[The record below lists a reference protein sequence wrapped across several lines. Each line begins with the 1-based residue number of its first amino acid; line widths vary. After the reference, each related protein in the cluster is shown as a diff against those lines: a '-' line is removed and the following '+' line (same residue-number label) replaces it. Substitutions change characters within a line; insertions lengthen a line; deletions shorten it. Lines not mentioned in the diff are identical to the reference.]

1 MPESRLFV
9 YRLRH
14 ARAAKLA
21 STLQAIFGSTAAQGP
36 PPSSIPPTRTSDR
49 PAALGSDSAKPASMQ
64 PSTATVSISATL
76 HAPIQIVS
84 DETTNALVIHAIEP
98 DYEIVRQAIEALD
111 LRPRQV
117 LIEMLIAEVR
127 HSSELDFGVAARST
141 RETGPDGARGSA
153 IASSSTAD
161 LILRLTTNAAFDVN
175 VALHALQSRGDVRI
189 LSRPVLL
196 AQNNQEAKILVGSQ
210 RPFVQV
216 FRSLPT
222 EAAIRDQVVQYKD
235 VGTSLTILPTSTPTA
250 TSISNSRRKSARRPR
265 KCNSVRPSSARAK
278 RRPISSYGTDRRRC
292 SAGWSIEHRKRLHS
306 VLPFLAAIPLAGHLF
321 GSAFASRANDR
332 AVSVLDAYI
341 IENRFGR
348 RQASRRSRASVAV
361 GARREDADDPTT
373 GQTTVAVNNLGT
385 VARVYPMCSRLP
397 ISNTPACC
405 PSACKTIGWFSP
417 PGERR
422 STSRHSMTSEFSS
435 TPKSRSSDTMSRDP
449 RGDQATVCLGRDGAR
464 RHRCRSRLLWQVKTA
479 SPRDRRLGGA
489 RERGAGDQA
498 GKSVARRSPG
508 RPRVR
513 RSSRIAGRR
522 ARGSL
527 SNRRHA
533 TWRARRRR
541 VTSARRS

>member
-1 MPESRLFV
+1 MSVRLVALVGAGLLSLPAPMRSQDTTAVRQTAAGILIDFQDVDLRTVITALAEVGGLNVSYGDIPPRRTTLRLHQPIGKAEVLPLLKSVAATNGLQVIQDERILRLQVDDPRTQIPAAKAVVMPESRLFV

-235 VGTSLTILPTSTPTA
+235 VGTSLTILPTINADGYVDLQLAQEVSTA
-250 TSISNSRRKSARRPR
+250 TTEVQFGAPVISTRETSTHLL
-265 KCNSVRPSSARAK
+265 VRNGQTAML
-278 RRPISSYGTDRRRC
+278 GGLVDRTQEA
-292 SAGWSIEHRKRLHS
+292 SHS
-306 VLPFLAAIPLAGHLF
+306 GLPFLAAIPLAGHLF
-321 GSAFASRANDR
+321 GSAIASRATTE
-332 AVSVLDAYI
+332 LFLFLTPYI
-341 IENRFGR
+341 IETDSDVDKLREEVE
-348 RQASRRSRASVAV
+348 RQSKWVR
-361 GARREDADDPTT
+361 DAKT
-373 GQTTVAVNNLGT
+373 QTIQ
-385 VARVYPMCSRLP
+385 P
-397 ISNTPACC
+397 PA
-405 PSACKTIGWFSP
+405 KP
-417 PGERR
+417 PLR
-422 STSRHSMTSEFSS
+422 
-435 TPKSRSSDTMSRDP
+435 
-449 RGDQATVCLGRDGAR
+449 
-464 RHRCRSRLLWQVKTA
+464 
-479 SPRDRRLGGA
+479 
-489 RERGAGDQA
+489 
-498 GKSVARRSPG
+498 
-508 RPRVR
+508 
-513 RSSRIAGRR
+513 
-522 ARGSL
+522 
-527 SNRRHA
+527 
-533 TWRARRRR
+533 
-541 VTSARRS
+541 